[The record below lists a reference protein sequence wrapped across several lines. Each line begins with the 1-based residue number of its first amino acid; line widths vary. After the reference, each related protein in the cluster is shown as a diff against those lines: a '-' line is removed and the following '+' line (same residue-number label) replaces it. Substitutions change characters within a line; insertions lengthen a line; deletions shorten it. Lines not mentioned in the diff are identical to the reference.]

1 MGTMRPQNLNGNNLD
16 LKAPGAEFDASAYKF
31 RAIVTNLLD
40 WDGDRV
46 IRWHR
51 ETLRQ
56 KRAGPRCPEERVGRR
71 NDALKALRGE
81 RSLVADHRAGP

>member
-51 ETLRQ
+51 E
-56 KRAGPRCPEERVGRR
+56 RCGRSEQVH
-71 NDALKALRGE
+71 DVLKNE
-81 RSLVADHRAGP
+81 